1 MREMTDRPIA
11 SIVIPTHGRPEYLDV
26 TLTSIAPQAERV
38 GAEVIVVSDG
48 RDAASAAVAGRHG
61 ARLITLPNPAGANA
75 ARNAAV
81 RQARGD
87 LLVFIDD
94 DIDAPPGWLDTLL
107 AGVAAAPDRDVFGGP
122 IRARLEGGG
131 PRACGR
137 EPAPITTLDLGS
149 EDRDVALVWS
159 ANMAIRR
166 RSLDE
171 IGRFDET
178 ISIRGDEEDWQRRYA
193 ARGGRV
199 RYVANAGLDHRRSAA
214 DATIR
219 RLAASAYAQGR
230 ASRRYDVRKG
240 TAPSIPSELRT
251 LLGCVWHIFRRRC
264 ASGIVLAA
272 QAAGRLHE
280 TLAERRAELEA
291 RRRDAGGT
299 PSATDQDDFL
309 SGTSGHV
316 YGIRPTSEAI
326 VADAVCDAVGFVR
339 WPPGG
344 LRRAARAWP
353 QRRVLALGIERTD
366 MPNLLTSTRE
376 ELLRSHHEVR
386 FASTA
391 AANRGK
397 FENLNLLLEAN
408 PTEGQDWLVVV
419 DDDVE
424 LPAGFLDT
432 FIFLAERFGLRLA
445 QPAHR
450 RLSHAAFDVTRRRA
464 TSVVRETA
472 FVEIGP
478 VVAFSAVTFDVL
490 LPFPPLHIGWGL
502 DAHWSAVAQQ
512 HHWPI
517 GVIDATP
524 IRHGLRRIAASYDRR
539 AAVTEAREFLAE
551 RPYTTAREAQRTLA
565 AHRSWR

>member
-1 MREMTDRPIA
+1 MTRSPAA
-11 SIVIPTHGRPEYLDV
+11 SIVIPTRGRPDYLDV
-26 TLTSIAPQAERV
+26 TLASIAPQAHRA

-48 RDAASAAVAGRHG
+48 GDPATAAVAARHQ
-61 ARLITLPNPAGANA
+61 ARVITLPRPAGANA
-75 ARNAAV
+75 ARNEAV
-81 RQARGD
+81 RAASGD
-87 LLVFIDD
+87 PIVFIDD
-94 DIDAPPGWLDTLL
+94 DVDAPPGWLDALL
-107 AGVAAAPDRDVFGGP
+107 VGVAAAPDHDVFGGP

-137 EPAPITTLDLGS
+137 ESAPITTLDLGS
-149 EDRDVALVWS
+149 EDRDVTLVWS
-159 ANMAIRR
+159 ANLAIRR
-166 RSLDE
+166 RALDE

-199 RYVANAGLDHRRSAA
+199 RYVADAGLDHRRSAA

-219 RLAASAYAQGR
+219 KLAVSAYGHGR

-240 TAPSIPSELRT
+240 TAPAFSAELRT
-251 LLGCVWHIFRRRC
+251 LLGCAWHIVRRRC
-264 ASGIVLAA
+264 ANGIVLAA
-272 QAAGRLHE
+272 QAAGRVQE
-280 TLAERRAELEA
+280 TLAERRTERRALA
-291 RRRDAGGT
+291 RHDRLAPPAPG
-299 PSATDQDDFL
+299 ADDFL

-316 YGIRPTSEAI
+316 FGLKPTTQAI
-326 VADAVCDAVGFVR
+326 VTDAFCDAVSLAR
-339 WPPGG
+339 WQPWA

-353 QRRVLALGIERTD
+353 RRSVLVLGIERTD
-366 MPNLLTSTRE
+366 MPNLLASTRS
-376 ELLRSHHEVR
+376 ELLRSHHDVR

-391 AANRGK
+391 AADRGK

-408 PTEGQDWLVVV
+408 PAQGHDWLVVV

-424 LPAGFLDT
+424 LPAGFLDA

-450 RLSHAAFDVTRRRA
+450 RRSHAAFEITRRRA

-478 VVAFSAVTFDVL
+478 VFAFSAVTFDVL
-490 LPFPPLHIGWGL
+490 LPFPPLRVGWGL
-502 DAHWSAVAQQ
+502 DTHWSAVAQE
-512 HHWPI
+512 HGWPI

-524 IRHGLRRIAASYDRR
+524 VRHGLRRIAASYDRQ
-539 AAVTEAREFLAE
+539 AAVAEAREFLAG
-551 RPYTTAREAQRTLA
+551 RPYTAAREAQRTLA